1 MISSYSPGK
10 LFIAGE
16 YAVVEKGHSSILI
29 AVDQFIEVTLKE
41 AKHRGSIQS
50 YDNAP
55 IPFVRQDEKI
65 VLDYRDNNLSYVI
78 SAINV
83 VENLALTLNKELLF
97 YNLAINSQLENDDG
111 KKYGLGSSAAV
122 TVSTIKVLC
131 KLYNIEVSKDMLF
144 KLAAIVH
151 LRINSNGSG
160 GDIAASVYTG
170 WISYKAYDKE
180 WLAREHNKLSVYEL
194 VNMRWPYLDIQ
205 HLEAPSNLKLMI
217 GWTESPASTTLL
229 VDDMNEKRLDNIDYY
244 NEFLQASNLC
254 VDAMIQAFKDSD
266 LQAIQ
271 KYIIENRKL
280 LVDMSAKLG
289 INIETK
295 RLEKLCDLAIKHKGA
310 AKSSGAGGGDCGIA
324 IFDKDDNTEQL
335 VSDWQANKISHLNIK
350 VYHGDKNDGE

>member
-1 MISSYSPGK
+1 MISSCSPGK

-41 AKHRGSIQS
+41 TEHRGSIQS

-55 IPFVRQDEKI
+55 IPFVREDQRI

-83 VENLALTLNKELLF
+83 VETLALSLNKELLF
-97 YNLAINSQLENDDG
+97 YNLVINSELENDAG

-131 KLYNIEVSKDMLF
+131 KLYQIEVSKDMLF

-160 GDIAASVYTG
+160 GDIAASVYGG
-170 WISYKAYDKE
+170 WISYRTYDKA
-180 WLAREHNKLSVYEL
+180 WLEEQSKTLSVSEL
-194 VNMRWPYLDIQ
+194 IHMRWPYLDIQ
-205 HLEAPSNLKLMI
+205 HLKAPDNLKLMI
-217 GWTESPASTTLL
+217 GWTESPASTTFL
-229 VDDMNEKRLDNIDYY
+229 VDDMNKHRKGNAEYY
-244 NEFLQASNLC
+244 NEFLIASNEC
-254 VDAMIQAFKDSD
+254 VDRMIDAFKAND
-266 LQAIQ
+266 LKTIQ
-271 KYIIENRKL
+271 TEILNNRKL
-280 LVDMSAKLG
+280 LVDMSDRLG
-289 INIETK
+289 ITIETP
-295 RLEKLCDLAIKHKGA
+295 RLKKLCDLAIQYQGA

-324 IFDKDDNTEQL
+324 IFDQADNTDEL
-335 VSDWQANKISHLNIK
+335 VKEWAKDQITHLNIE
-350 VYHGDKNDGE
+350 VYQGESHD